1 MNARTLGYWIPT
13 ALFALAMT
21 GSGVFNASRAE
32 PIVQGMAHL
41 GFPAWLPLLL
51 GIWKLLGVVAILVP
65 GFPRL
70 KEWAYAGFFFNLSG
84 AFVSHLAAGDAVGD
98 AIAPLVILGI
108 GLASWAMR
116 PEGRRLGTI
125 IPAGV

>member
-32 PIVQGMAHL
+32 PIVQAMAHL

-51 GIWKLLGVVAILVP
+51 GVWKLLGVVAILAP

-84 AFVSHLAAGDAVGD
+84 ASVSHLATGDAVGD
-98 AIAPLVILGI
+98 AVAPLVMLGI

-116 PEGRRLGTI
+116 PDGRRLGTI